1 MKKETFIISLGGSII
16 VPDQID
22 VGFVKDFRKLIISQT
37 KKNRRFV
44 IVTGG
49 GKVCRRYQGAGAE
62 VRKMSAEER
71 DWIGIYVTQLNS
83 HFMRMCFGK
92 YASEKTVFNIHKKV
106 KFDEPVIFGAGW
118 EPGTSTD
125 YDAVILAKQYNAK
138 TILNLSNIDKVYTKD
153 PNKYK
158 SAKPIDS
165 ISWPDF
171 RKIVGNTF
179 TPGGNY
185 PFDPI
190 ASKKAQKLGLKVVSM
205 NGNNMPN
212 LKNFFD
218 GKDFVGTV
226 IGD

>member
-1 MKKETFIISLGGSII
+1 MKKETFIVSLGGSII

-22 VGFVKDFRKLIISQT
+22 VDFIKAFRTLIINQT
-37 KKNRRFV
+37 KKNRRFI

-62 VRKMSAEER
+62 VRKMSAEEK
-71 DWIGIYVTQLNS
+71 DWIGIYVTQMNS
-83 HFMRMCFGK
+83 HFMRILFGD

-106 KFDEPVIFGAGW
+106 AFDKPIMFGAGW

-125 YDAVILAKQYNAK
+125 YDAVILAKQYGAK

-158 SAKPIDS
+158 SAKPIDQ

-190 ASKKAQKLGLKVVSM
+190 ASKEAESLGLRVVSM
-205 NGNNMPN
+205 NGRNIDN
-212 LKNFFD
+212 LKSFFA
-218 GKDFVGTV
+218 GKEYIGTE
-226 IGD
+226 IC